1 MDRSRRRVA
10 TAMTTEESTALET
23 RIDCY
28 TTLWSAFRNRTFES
42 DELARQLVERGQHEL
57 VSATAEPDAS
67 LAWLVDAGVVAAD
80 GSAYRVTEPPN
91 DAARALANAAAADVE
106 AVRRQ
111 VLAALTA
118 PDEGPETLVV
128 DDDGYTVVE
137 LGVGE
142 SMDAAADRVV
152 EAAADGAD
160 RGVAV
165 TTPGTN
171 AAAAQRLA
179 DRLIADRPWSKAGS
193 TVVEGDHEDAE
204 LIFHLYLDTD

>member
-1 MDRSRRRVA
+1 
-10 TAMTTEESTALET
+10 MTTEESGALED
-23 RIDCY
+23 RIDLY
-28 TTLWSAFRNRTFES
+28 TTLWSVFRDRPFES

-57 VSATAEPDAS
+57 VSTTAEPDAS
-67 LAWLVDAGVVAAD
+67 LAWLVDAGVVTAD
-80 GSAYRVTEPPN
+80 GSAYRVTDLPN
-91 DAARALANAAAADVE
+91 DAARALADAAAADVE
-106 AVRRQ
+106 TVRRQ

-118 PDEGPETLVV
+118 PDEESETVVV

-152 EAAADGAD
+152 KAAADGE
-160 RGVAV
+160 GVAV

-179 DRLIADRPWSKAGS
+179 DRLIADRSWSKAGS

-204 LIFHLYLDTD
+204 LVFHLYLDTD

>member
-10 TAMTTEESTALET
+10 TAMTTEESGALED
-23 RIDCY
+23 RIDLY
-28 TTLWSAFRNRTFES
+28 TTLWSVFRDRPFES
-42 DELARQLVERGQHEL
+42 DELARQLVERGRHEL
-57 VSATAEPDAS
+57 VSTTAEPDAS
-67 LAWLVDAGVVAAD
+67 LAWLVDAGVVTAD
-80 GSAYRVTEPPN
+80 GSAYRVTDLPN
-91 DAARALANAAAADVE
+91 DAARALADAAAADVE
-106 AVRRQ
+106 TVRRQ

-118 PDEGPETLVV
+118 PDEESETVVV

-152 EAAADGAD
+152 EAAADGE
-160 RGVAV
+160 GVAV

-179 DRLIADRPWSKAGS
+179 DRLIADRSWSKAGS

-204 LIFHLYLDTD
+204 LVFHLYLDTD

>member
-10 TAMTTEESTALET
+10 TAMTTEESGALED
-23 RIDCY
+23 RIDLY
-28 TTLWSAFRNRTFES
+28 TTLWSVFRDRPFES

-57 VSATAEPDAS
+57 VSTTAEPDAS
-67 LAWLVDAGVVAAD
+67 LAWLVDAGVVTAD
-80 GSAYRVTEPPN
+80 GSAYRVTDLPN
-91 DAARALANAAAADVE
+91 DAARALADAAAADVE
-106 AVRRQ
+106 TVRRQ

-118 PDEGPETLVV
+118 PDEESETVVV

-152 EAAADGAD
+152 KAAADGE
-160 RGVAV
+160 GVAV

-179 DRLIADRPWSKAGS
+179 DRLIADRSWSKAGS

-204 LIFHLYLDTD
+204 LVFHLYLDTD

>member
-1 MDRSRRRVA
+1 
-10 TAMTTEESTALET
+10 MTTEESGALED
-23 RIDCY
+23 RIDLY
-28 TTLWSAFRNRTFES
+28 TTLWSVFRDRPFES
-42 DELARQLVERGQHEL
+42 DELARQLVERGRHEL
-57 VSATAEPDAS
+57 VSTTAEPDAS
-67 LAWLVDAGVVAAD
+67 LAWLVDAGVVTAD
-80 GSAYRVTEPPN
+80 GSAYRVTDLPN
-91 DAARALANAAAADVE
+91 DAARALADAAAADVE
-106 AVRRQ
+106 TVRRQ

-118 PDEGPETLVV
+118 PDEESETVVV

-152 EAAADGAD
+152 EAAADGE
-160 RGVAV
+160 GVAV

-179 DRLIADRPWSKAGS
+179 DRLIADRSWSKAGS

-204 LIFHLYLDTD
+204 LVFHLYLDTD

>member
-1 MDRSRRRVA
+1 
-10 TAMTTEESTALET
+10 MTVDESVGREA
-23 RIDCY
+23 RIELY
-28 TTLWSAFRNRTFES
+28 TTLWSDFRERPFET
-42 DELARQLVERGQHEL
+42 DELARLLVERGRHEL
-57 VSATAEPDAS
+57 VAADGEPDAS
-67 LAWLVDAGVVAAD
+67 LAWLADTGVVTTDGDGETD
-80 GSAYRVTEPPN
+80 GSAYRVTDPPN

-106 AVRRQ
+106 TVRRE

-118 PDEGPETLVV
+118 PDEGSETVVV

-152 EAAADGAD
+152 EAAADGAG

-165 TTPGTN
+165 MTPGTN

-179 DRLIADRPWSKAGS
+179 DRLIADRSWSKAGS

-204 LIFHLYLDTD
+204 LVFHLYLDTD

>member
-1 MDRSRRRVA
+1 
-10 TAMTTEESTALET
+10 MTVDESVGREA
-23 RIDCY
+23 RIELY
-28 TTLWSAFRNRTFES
+28 TTLWSDFRERPFET
-42 DELARQLVERGQHEL
+42 DELARLLVERGRHEL
-57 VSATAEPDAS
+57 VAADGEPDAS
-67 LAWLVDAGVVAAD
+67 LAWLADTGVVTTD
-80 GSAYRVTEPPN
+80 GSAYRVTDPPN

-106 AVRRQ
+106 TVRRE

-118 PDEGPETLVV
+118 PDEGSETVVV

-152 EAAADGAD
+152 EAAADGAG

-165 TTPGTN
+165 MTPGTN

-179 DRLIADRPWSKAGS
+179 DRLIADRPWSKTGS
-193 TVVEGDHEDAE
+193 TVVDGDNEDAE
-204 LIFHLYLDTD
+204 LVFHLYLDTD

>member
-1 MDRSRRRVA
+1 MTADESVDREA
-10 TAMTTEESTALET
+10 
-23 RIDCY
+23 RIELY
-28 TTLWSAFRNRTFES
+28 TTLWSDFGERPFET
-42 DELARQLVERGQHEL
+42 DELARRLVERGRHEL
-57 VSATAEPDAS
+57 VAADGEPDAS
-67 LAWLVDAGVVAAD
+67 LAWLADAGVVTTNA
-80 GSAYRVTEPPN
+80 GAYRVTTAPN
-91 DAARALANAAAADVE
+91 DAAEALARVSAADVE
-106 AVRRQ
+106 AVRRR

-137 LGVGE
+137 LSVGE

-152 EAAADGAD
+152 EAAAAGDD

-171 AAAAQRLA
+171 AAAAQQLA

-193 TVVEGDHEDAE
+193 TVVEGDNEDAE
-204 LIFHLYLDTD
+204 LVFHLYLDTD